1 MTQRLYEQDAY
12 CRRFTARVL
21 CCEPA
26 GDRCAVVLDRTA
38 FFPEGGGQAADT
50 GRLDGV
56 AVLDVQTDGETITH
70 YTAAALPVGQTVT
83 GELDWPQRFC
93 RMQKHTGEHIVSGLI
108 HREYGLENVGFHL
121 GHEDV
126 TLDLNGELSRE
137 QLDRIEDMANAAV
150 ADDRPVT
157 ARYPSEQELAGMAYR
172 SKKALAGAVRIVTV
186 EGIDVCACC
195 APHVPSTGQIGVI
208 KLLDA
213 LRYKGGMRIHMQCGR
228 DALLDY
234 RMRYAQTATVAAAL
248 SVRQDAV
255 TAAVE
260 RLLEQK
266 EQLARQLRQ
275 AQRTLLLQRAKEIA
289 PGTGAVCLITGPLE
303 SALLQEL
310 ATAVKSRCEHFCA
323 VFAGEDDTGYQYML
337 LGQAPPA
344 LQERMTAQLGARGGG
359 RDGVLRGRVTA
370 TVQQIRT
377 FFAGEAAGGTCQSA
391 VSVL

>member
-1 MTQRLYEQDAY
+1 M
-12 CRRFTARVL
+12 
-21 CCEPA
+21 
-26 GDRCAVVLDRTA
+26 
-38 FFPEGGGQAADT
+38 
-50 GRLDGV
+50 
-56 AVLDVQTDGETITH
+56 
-70 YTAAALPVGQTVT
+70 
-83 GELDWPQRFC
+83 
-93 RMQKHTGEHIVSGLI
+93 
-108 HREYGLENVGFHL
+108 
-121 GHEDV
+121 
-126 TLDLNGELSRE
+126 
-137 QLDRIEDMANAAV
+137 
-150 ADDRPVT
+150 
-157 ARYPSEQELAGMAYR
+157 
-172 SKKALAGAVRIVTV
+172 
-186 EGIDVCACC
+186 
-195 APHVPSTGQIGVI
+195 I

-248 SVRQDAV
+248 SVRQDAITV
-255 TAAVE
+255 AVE

-275 AQRTLLLQRAKEIA
+275 AQRTLLLQRAEGIA
-289 PGTGAVCLITGPLE
+289 PGTGAACLITGPLE

-310 ATAVKSRCEHFCA
+310 ATAVKSRCERFCA

-370 TVQQIRT
+370 TAQQIRT